1 MFMSLIL
8 DVIVAPDKAM
18 LPLRLVVNQGQGAI
32 IGRNVASDL
41 CLPCLDKAVS
51 RKHGEIVYESNAY
64 YLIDH
69 SANGIYVNQSSAA
82 IGGGGRYRLN
92 DGDVLDMGAF
102 SLKATLE
109 GRASGA
115 TAAPKAITD
124 EPQNNQEAV
133 DLLQGV
139 VSFAQPLLP
148 VVEEI
153 PYVGPA
159 NIEPEHARVNN
170 DFGDLED
177 NFTPPAMTIPADWDL
192 DPAPCAVEE
201 PAETSHTPE
210 QATAQVV
217 QFASRNTKLIE
228 ALLDGMGCESIS
240 GDQITAESMRALGQS
255 LRASVEGHLVNREQV
270 QLAKS
275 KLSFDKISVDR
286 QKESDPIG
294 DVDNLEQFM
303 AVLVDGNNADS
314 KTIASKLARSIEYC
328 GEDVAE
334 IVSGHQMVLDRFLRS
349 LSPEAVS
356 NALVKAQAGAKKSD
370 FSPIS
375 LNDGFSSSS
384 RKWAFFQR
392 NWKKLFART
401 SVAIKK
407 EYEAKFLLAHARRMG
422 ARDEAN

>member
-1 MFMSLIL
+1 
-8 DVIVAPDKAM
+8 
-18 LPLRLVVNQGQGAI
+18 
-32 IGRNVASDL
+32 
-41 CLPCLDKAVS
+41 
-51 RKHGEIVYESNAY
+51 
-64 YLIDH
+64 
-69 SANGIYVNQSSAA
+69 
-82 IGGGGRYRLN
+82 
-92 DGDVLDMGAF
+92 
-102 SLKATLE
+102 
-109 GRASGA
+109 
-115 TAAPKAITD
+115 
-124 EPQNNQEAV
+124 
-133 DLLQGV
+133 
-139 VSFAQPLLP
+139 
-148 VVEEI
+148 
-153 PYVGPA
+153 
-159 NIEPEHARVNN
+159 
-170 DFGDLED
+170 
-177 NFTPPAMTIPADWDL
+177 
-192 DPAPCAVEE
+192 
-201 PAETSHTPE
+201 
-210 QATAQVV
+210 
-217 QFASRNTKLIE
+217 
-228 ALLDGMGCESIS
+228 
-240 GDQITAESMRALGQS
+240 
-255 LRASVEGHLVNREQV
+255 V